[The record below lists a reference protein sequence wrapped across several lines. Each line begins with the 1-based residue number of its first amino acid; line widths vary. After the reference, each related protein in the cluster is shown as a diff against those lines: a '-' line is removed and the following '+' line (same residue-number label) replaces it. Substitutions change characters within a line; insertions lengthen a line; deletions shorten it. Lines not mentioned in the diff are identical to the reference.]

1 MEKGSAVYGLGSL
14 YLQFYITQLLLLF
27 NDAYHTKG
35 THAFDQVF
43 ERYLHYQTIRLV
55 KSAWIISS
63 VSGDPSQRRA
73 LVESLLNITSEN

>member
-27 NDAYHTKG
+27 NDAYRTKG

-55 KSAWIISS
+55 KSAWLYQ
-63 VSGDPSQRRA
+63 VF
-73 LVESLLNITSEN
+73 LVIHLKDGRLWNHC